1 MFFISTVL
9 FPQQAVLV
17 NTAWI
22 AATLGI
28 SRIKRKDIEN
38 CDIQKLCR
46 QILHFMNNESQDP
59 RKKFSLRLSTTL
71 VEGVVLVLHQKPIYL
86 RRNIQDLLMNFSKK
100 KIKTLAKSARL
111 RNEEEE
117 SWSYPEI
124 VEKKKKK
131 KDAKPIDIDYLLS
144 TTLQRIQPDLNQ
156 EPPVQADL
164 RDITLREYESEP
176 RRAQELSSIYDDFG
190 PMEFP
195 HGTTT
200 KPSIQLAQE
209 MATISQLPTLRSPKV
224 HQATA
229 AEVVEP
235 LTVAEPLESMPPP
248 QEVAFQEQIP
258 EITLLPTSLVPTV
271 AGLDQPDEVVPEQR
285 HVMAKKIKTNAELWH
300 VNTKRKNKFV
310 AINKKSLDIFEKA
323 EDYLTL
329 INKIDR
335 LPDFVFLDHFVTHP
349 EELELDEPRAQENR
363 STTSRVGSTNLASN
377 PATLSLEVQ
386 SIGELPS
393 IPQKRSIE
401 QDNTV
406 TFSMPLLAN
415 EFAFAT
421 PSKRPKVVTVEEVR
435 GALDVEASNESET
448 LKEHTDSSV
457 PVEEIR
463 RTLEQELIGESKK
476 PEEQPY
482 VYASALS
489 KSPRNLEF
497 GIQWVSRIMDVL
509 AIHPK
514 LKAIELCSALN
525 ENPTKL
531 NMARIFAAVLTLAK
545 HQHVC
550 LFPKE
555 NSIELEFIENGP
567 VQFNSLLW

>member
-9 FPQQAVLV
+9 FPQQAALV
-17 NTAWI
+17 NVAWI

-28 SRIKRKDIEN
+28 SHVKRKDIEN

-71 VEGVVLVLHQKPIYL
+71 VEGVVLVLHEKPVYL
-86 RRNIQDLLMNFSKK
+86 CRNIQDLLMNFSKR
-100 KIKTLAKSARL
+100 KIKTLAKSIPL
-111 RNEEEE
+111 RKGERE
-117 SWSYPEI
+117 SWNYPEI

-131 KDAKPIDIDYLLS
+131 RSAKPIDIDYLLS
-144 TTLQRIQPDLNQ
+144 TTIQKIQSDLNQ
-156 EPPVQADL
+156 EPRVQADL

-176 RRAQELSSIYDDFG
+176 RRAQELTSIYDDFG

-195 HGTTT
+195 HETAT
-200 KPSIQLAQE
+200 KSSIQLAPDT
-209 MATISQLPTLRSPKV
+209 AIISQLPSLRSPRA
-224 HQATA
+224 HQAAA
-229 AEVVEP
+229 AEIAESVTVPEP
-235 LTVAEPLESMPPP
+235 LKSMPPP
-248 QEVAFQEQIP
+248 QETVFQEQIP
-258 EITLLPTSLVPTV
+258 EITLLPALLTPAV
-271 AGLDQPDEVVPEQR
+271 GDFDQPDEVVPEQQD
-285 HVMAKKIKTNAELWH
+285 VMAKKTKTNAELWH

-329 INKIDR
+329 INAINS
-335 LPDFVFLDHFVTHP
+335 LPDFIFLDHFVTQP

-363 STTSRVGSTNLASN
+363 STTSRIGSTNLASN
-377 PATLSLEVQ
+377 PATLSMEIQ

-393 IPQKRSIE
+393 IPQKRCSE

-406 TFSMPLLAN
+406 AYSMPLLAN
-415 EFAFAT
+415 ELAFAS

-435 GALDVEASNESET
+435 EALDLEALSEYGP
-448 LKEHTDSSV
+448 LKEHIDSSV
-457 PVEEIR
+457 PIKEIR
-463 RTLEQELIGESKK
+463 RALEQELIEKSQS
-476 PEEQPY
+476 PQEQPY
-482 VYASALS
+482 VHASASS
-489 KSPRNLEF
+489 KSPRNIEF
-497 GIQWVSRIMDVL
+497 GVQWASRIMSIL

-514 LKAIELCSALN
+514 LRPIELCSALN

-531 NMARIFAAVLTLAK
+531 NMTRIFAAVLALAK

-550 LFPKE
+550 LFSKE
-555 NSIELEFIENGP
+555 KSSELEFIEYGP